1 MAPPCASW
9 AKKMQDLRIERN
21 LMQYPNAMTNPHHFV
36 LRTIGLIALIWAMPL
51 THQAQDSGTILTVGD
66 ETVTADDF
74 QHVFLKNNRDSVI
87 TAAALDEY
95 MELFINFKL
104 KVQAAEAMGMDTVE
118 TFQRELAGYRTQLAR
133 PYLTNNDLLQDLV
146 KQAWER
152 QQEEVRARHIL
163 VNCSAEA
170 SAADTLKAYKRAQA
184 LRKRV
189 ANGEDFEKVA
199 KSKGGSDDPSARDN
213 GGDLGWFSAFQMI
226 YSFED
231 AAFTTPVGELS
242 DIVRTRY
249 GYHVLEVTG
258 RREARGEIR
267 TAHIMIR
274 TKEGASDE
282 ELTQAEN
289 RIGQVYDLL
298 QNGLPW
304 DELANKMSED
314 ATTSGKGGE
323 LPWFGT
329 GKMVESFENAAFELK
344 SDGSISKP
352 FQTTYG
358 WHIVKRL
365 EYRAPLDFGA
375 SKRELQKR
383 VSRDSRSELT
393 RTSFLENLKIE
404 YGFTTSSA
412 SIGTIKRYASRQ
424 DSVFY
429 PNHPLAITRSSDQ
442 VKTLV
447 TLAGQTS
454 TVQDFADYLN
464 RTKIRN
470 LDKPSKELIDAQ
482 FIVWTEKL
490 MLDYEDTQLESK
502 HNDFR
507 LLMEEYHDG
516 ILLFELT
523 DEKVWSRAVKD
534 TAGLEAYHADH
545 RNDFMW
551 GPRAQVTIFT
561 CANAK
566 VVKATKKAI
575 KKDKDLM
582 AFQRDVNAEDSN
594 ALLMESGLFSE
605 GENTWADRILT
616 TDTATI
622 AERTSGAMSA
632 IETYEGAADE
642 IILVH
647 IKEVRSAE
655 PKSLMEARGQVI
667 AAYQD
672 YLEAEWI
679 AELRGNTPVEVN
691 RDLLHNL
698 AD

>member
-1 MAPPCASW
+1 MVEHHAIQT
-9 AKKMQDLRIERN
+9 MQDLRIERN
-21 LMQYPNAMTNPHHFV
+21 QMQYTNAMTNPTNIV
-36 LRTIGLIALIWAMPL
+36 LRIFGAVALIWAMPL
-51 THQAQDSGTILTVGD
+51 TQQAQDTGSILTVGT
-66 ETVTADDF
+66 ESVSAADF
-74 QHVFLKNNRDSVI
+74 QHVFLKNNRDSLI
-87 TAAALDEY
+87 TTASLDEY

-133 PYLTNNDLLQDLV
+133 PYLTNNELLQDLV

-170 SAADTLKAYKRAQA
+170 SAADTLKAFKRAKA
-184 LRKRV
+184 MRSRI
-189 ANGEDFEKVA
+189 ANGEDFEAVA
-199 KSKGGSDDPSARDN
+199 KSKAGSDDPSVRDN

-226 YSFED
+226 YSFEE
-231 AAFTTPVGELS
+231 AAYTTPVGELS

-258 RREARGEIR
+258 RRDARGEIR

-274 TKEGASDE
+274 TKEGSSE
-282 ELTQAEN
+282 EEMTQAEN

-304 DELANKMSED
+304 GELANKMSED

-329 GKMVESFENAAFELK
+329 GKMVESFENAAFALK
-344 SDGSISKP
+344 SDEAISKP

-365 EYRAPLDFGA
+365 EYRAPLAFEA

-393 RTSFLENLKIE
+393 RQSFLENLKVE
-404 YGFTTSSA
+404 YDYSASSSA
-412 SIGTIKRYASRQ
+412 LGTVKRYAARQ

-429 PNHPLAITRSSDQ
+429 PNHPLSVTRSSD
-442 VKTLV
+442 KSKKLV
-447 TLAGQTS
+447 TLAGETF
-454 TVQDFADYLN
+454 TVQDFTDHLN
-464 RTKIRN
+464 NTKLRN
-470 LDKPSKELIDAQ
+470 VDKAPNELIDNQ
-482 FIVWTEKL
+482 FQAWTEKL
-490 MLDYEDTQLESK
+490 MLDYEDTQLEGK

-534 TAGLEAYHADH
+534 TAGLETFHADH

-551 GPRAQVTIFT
+551 GQRTAVTIFT

-566 VVKATKKAI
+566 VVKSVKKAI
-575 KKDKDLM
+575 KKDMDLM
-582 AFQRDVNAEDSN
+582 AFQQEMNMEESN

-605 GENTWADRILT
+605 GENTWADRILNNEG
-616 TDTATI
+616 AKVI
-622 AERTSGAMSA
+622 EGTSGATSA
-632 IETYEGAADE
+632 IETFEGAGGE
-642 IILVH
+642 TILVH
-647 IKEVRSAE
+647 VTEIRE
-655 PKSLMEARGQVI
+655 PQPKTLMEARGQVI

-672 YLEAEWI
+672 YLEAAWI
-679 AELRGNTPVEVN
+679 AELRNNANVEVN
-691 RDLLHNL
+691 TDLLHNL

>member
-1 MAPPCASW
+1 MTSSRESRAT
-9 AKKMQDLRIERN
+9 KMQEPRIERN
-21 LMQYPNAMTNPHHFV
+21 PMQYSNAMTNSHHFV
-36 LRTIGLIALIWAMPL
+36 LRTLGVIALIWALPL
-51 THQAQDSGTILTVGD
+51 TNQAQDSGTILTVSD
-66 ETVTADDF
+66 ETVTTADF
-74 QHVFLKNNRDSVI
+74 QHVFMKNNRDSVI
-87 TAAALDEY
+87 TTASLDEY

-104 KVQAAEAMGMDTVE
+104 KVQAAESLGMDTVE

-133 PYLTNNDLLQDLV
+133 PYLTNNELLQDLV

-163 VNCSAEA
+163 VNCGAEA

-189 ANGEDFEKVA
+189 SNGEDFEKVA

-231 AAFTTPVGELS
+231 AAFSTPVGEMS

-258 RREARGEIR
+258 RRDARGEIR

-274 TKEGASDE
+274 TKDGASEE

-304 DELANKMSED
+304 NELANKMSED

-329 GKMVESFENAAFELK
+329 GKMVESFENAAFALET
-344 SDGSISKP
+344 DGAISKP
-352 FQTTYG
+352 FQTSYG

-365 EYRAPLDFGA
+365 EYRAPLDFEA

-393 RTSFLENLKIE
+393 RTSFLENLKVE
-404 YGFTTSSA
+404 YGFTKKSS
-412 SIGTIKRYASRQ
+412 SLSTVKRYAARQ
-424 DSVFY
+424 DSAFH
-429 PNHPLAITRSSDQ
+429 PNHPLTIARSSDQ
-442 VKTLV
+442 GKTLV
-447 TLAGQTS
+447 TLAGQIS
-454 TVQDFADYLN
+454 TVQDFVNHLN
-464 RTKIRN
+464 NTKLRN
-470 LDKPSKELIDAQ
+470 LDKASGELIDDQ

-534 TAGLEAYHADH
+534 TAGLEAFHANH

-582 AFQRDVNAEDSN
+582 AFQRDINAEDSN

-616 TDTATI
+616 PDAASI
-622 AERTSGAMSA
+622 AADNTGAVSA
-632 IETYEGAADE
+632 IETYEGAGGE
-642 IILVH
+642 TIVMH
-647 IKEVRSAE
+647 VKEVRNAE

-679 AELRGNTPVEVN
+679 AELRANTLVEVN